1 MTYGRVL
8 VRRLGRLC
16 RRRMLERLGGVPR
29 MTIGA
34 CLVAS
39 CLFHRRRSSRRL
51 RGIRGIV
58 GRGLSIA
65 SCIRLACLARLE
77 RSWCSY
83 VCVALASCCN
93 AKGSDGQ
100 AGWGLE

>member
-1 MTYGRVL
+1 
-8 VRRLGRLC
+8 
-16 RRRMLERLGGVPR
+16 MLERLGGVPR
-29 MTIGA
+29 KTIGA

-39 CLFHRRRSSRRL
+39 CLFHLRRSSRLL

-58 GRGLSIA
+58 GRGLAIE
-65 SCIRLACLARLE
+65 SCIPLAFLARLE
-77 RSWCSY
+77 RSCCSY

-93 AKGSDGQ
+93 AKGSDGW